1 MNCYVYILKCNDGSL
16 YVGSTK
22 YLELRVEQHAVGMG
36 SNFTRKRLPVELV
49 YTEEFTRIDD
59 AFNRE
64 QQIKKWSRTKKLA
77 LIKKDYKTLKKL
89 AKSKRH

>member
-1 MNCYVYILKCNDGSL
+1 M
-16 YVGSTK
+16 
-22 YLELRVEQHAVGMG
+22 
-36 SNFTRKRLPVELV
+36 PVELV